1 MEPLTPTGE
10 KLMVPKVSFQGEQVV
25 SQARPNRPQ
34 EPSKKDTWGLGQ
46 GCSPSSLHPT
56 MVLFWGWADI
66 FWPLFGQPP
75 ASGRM
80 NF

>member
-34 EPSKKDTWGLGQ
+34 GPSKKDAWGLGQ
-46 GCSPSSLHPT
+46 RYSPSSLPPT
-56 MVLFWGWADI
+56 WCYSGAGQTFPGLSLASPQ
-66 FWPLFGQPP
+66 PLVE
-75 ASGRM
+75 
-80 NF
+80 